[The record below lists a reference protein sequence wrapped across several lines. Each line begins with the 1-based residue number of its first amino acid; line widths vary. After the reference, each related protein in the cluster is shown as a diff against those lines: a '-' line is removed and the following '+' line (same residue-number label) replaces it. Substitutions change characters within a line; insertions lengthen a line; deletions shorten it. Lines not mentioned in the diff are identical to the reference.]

1 MDTYDERI
9 NTTFKSWDPKTGDE
23 WDNGPCGKCHPQAC
37 LDEFNG
43 YSVWQ
48 CSHGSWFVEQDDE
61 PVKTADD
68 SHSHLNC
75 PGNCH
80 QHPLMV
86 GEHLEIT
93 RRMRAGGPS
102 CTTWGDIMWEEEQA
116 ILNAETPAQK
126 AARLAAQA
134 ENDRKGKQEVVK
146 YLVHR
151 KEEKWTKGGEMKF
164 RVPRP
169 CKYATLYAARTCSD
183 CGAKVPEGATVCKAM
198 KGHRVCDQEF
208 AGCWNHEQTKTC
220 IYVHPDEPQWADACS
235 GALCYD
241 RQAQVFHLRGQEPA
255 QPNRFAAAARQEGM
269 RPPAGAPRQGQSYG
283 RQGQSQGHGRQGRQE
298 DGWEQAGGRSRR

>member
-1 MDTYDERI
+1 MDIYDERI
-9 NTTFKSWDPKTGDE
+9 NTTFKSWDPKTGQE

-61 PVKTADD
+61 PVKTPED

-102 CTTWGDIMWEEEQA
+102 CTTWGDIMWEEEQRRPREGL
-116 ILNAETPAQK
+116 ICGRTMKPCYSVQ
-126 AARLAAQA
+126 RLS
-134 ENDRKGKQEVVK
+134 G
-146 YLVHR
+146 
-151 KEEKWTKGGEMKF
+151 EKF
-164 RVPRP
+164 
-169 CKYATLYAARTCSD
+169 
-183 CGAKVPEGATVCKAM
+183 TVY
-198 KGHRVCDQEF
+198 VCMP
-208 AGCWNHEQTKTC
+208 W
-220 IYVHPDEPQWADACS
+220 Y
-235 GALCYD
+235 
-241 RQAQVFHLRGQEPA
+241 
-255 QPNRFAAAARQEGM
+255 
-269 RPPAGAPRQGQSYG
+269 
-283 RQGQSQGHGRQGRQE
+283 
-298 DGWEQAGGRSRR
+298 